1 MQTLVRG
8 VPCSWHCALRSRP
21 RLSSKFLPVFPLG
34 WRAASTATARAPE
47 NTELPQYSYPKYELS
62 EADLKRI
69 NFQRN
74 IGVSAHIDSGK
85 TTLTERVLFYTGRIR
100 EIHEVRVSSWQ

>member
-1 MQTLVRG
+1 VVEYEPPTYPTYQLTEKDVQ
-8 VPCSWHCALRSRP
+8 
-21 RLSSKFLPVFPLG
+21 RL
-34 WRAASTATARAPE
+34 
-47 NTELPQYSYPKYELS
+47 
-62 EADLKRI
+62 

-100 EIHEVRVSSWQ
+100 EIHEVSQSIFFGF